1 MLDLNCSHYCQRD
14 TSLTS
19 CLSNNDLNAPK
30 VYDSQ
35 LKICFYPTYNFD
47 KSKMNNTDSINKNN
61 NTTINN
67 NTNNS
72 GINPIYLSRP

>member
-1 MLDLNCSHYCQRD
+1 
-14 TSLTS
+14 
-19 CLSNNDLNAPK
+19 
-30 VYDSQ
+30 
-35 LKICFYPTYNFD
+35 
-47 KSKMNNTDSINKNN
+47 MNNTDSINKNNN